1 MKTKRTLALLL
12 IAATLLTAFASCSES
27 KTNSDETVSTGGD
40 TAPITND
47 GQNTETEA
55 EEEEKILPNLPDV
68 TYDGADFTIY
78 CSSNAE
84 YGTVKDDF
92 SAEEY
97 TGEPINDAKYSRNL
111 FVEQKY
117 DVKINVICAETLGDG
132 TGTTTVQQ
140 SVTTGDYAYDLT
152 MLAGYSTCKLASNN
166 ILLDL
171 NTVEYLDLEK
181 PWWDQRANSD
191 LTVVGKLF
199 YTTGDISTA
208 DNEATYCIMYNKN
221 MAQDYQITQNPYDM
235 VRDGT
240 WTIDNYAQLISGV
253 SENIDGNGIFNDQDR
268 YGALI
273 WDDSI
278 MGVINGSGIK
288 CADVIDGKIAL
299 TLYSE
304 KTVNVLEKYF
314 AFALDKQTSYA
325 YQRFNWDDKL
335 LVTMFQNNQ
344 ALFIQQLLQLIP
356 KLREMDADFGILPY
370 YKYDEAQEEYY
381 NTVGSWHSVFLCMP
395 KVQENVERTG
405 VITEALAA
413 ESKYT
418 VTPAYYDV
426 TLKEKVSRDQDSAD
440 MLDLIFET
448 RIYDLGWYY
457 QVGSYN
463 ENVMNLFR
471 NYQNDF
477 TSMYSRNEKVAK
489 KVIDKLNEAFETVE

>member
-1 MKTKRTLALLL
+1 MKTKRTLGLLL
-12 IAATLLTAFASCSES
+12 AMTMLLPAFASCSES
-27 KTNSDETVSTGGD
+27 KTNSDESTPTGETSQ
-40 TAPITND
+40 TAND
-47 GQNTETEA
+47 AQNTETEA
-55 EEEEKILPNLPDV
+55 EEDVKILPDLPEV

-97 TGEPINDAKYSRNL
+97 TGEPINDARYSRNL

-117 DVKINVICAETLGDG
+117 DVKINVICAESNGDG
-132 TGTTTVQQ
+132 VGTNTIKQ
-140 SVTTGDYAYDLT
+140 SVTTADYAYDIA
-152 MLAGYSTCKLASNN
+152 MLAGYSTCKLASDN

-171 NTVEYLDLEK
+171 NTIQYLDLEK

-191 LTVVGKLF
+191 LTVAGKLF

-235 VRDGT
+235 VREGT
-240 WTIDNYAQLISGV
+240 WTIDNYAQMISGV
-253 SENIDGNGIFNDQDR
+253 SEDIDGNGIFDSEDR

-278 MGVINGSGIK
+278 MGVVNGAGIK
-288 CADVIDGKIAL
+288 CADVVDGKIAL

-304 KTVNVLEKYF
+304 KTVSVLEKYF

-325 YQRFNWDDKL
+325 YQRSNWDDKL

-370 YKYDEAQEEYY
+370 YKYDEAQTTYY
-381 NTVGSWHSVFLCMP
+381 NTVGSWHSVFLCAP

-413 ESKYT
+413 ESMYT

-426 TLKEKVSRDQDSAD
+426 TLKEKVSRDQDSSE

-463 ENVMNLFR
+463 EQIMNLFR
-471 NYQNDF
+471 NYTSDF
-477 TSMYSRNEKVAK
+477 TSMYQRNEKVAT
-489 KVIDKLNEAFETVE
+489 KVIQKLNEAFEDVQ